1 MAQEGYGVG
10 AFGTGR
16 TQRRGQTSQPGNY
29 VAGLGGALQAAIMER
44 RQGKYAYLTPVQ
56 EMELKRLYMTQLIDL
71 KEREDKWRKGHLTS
85 SNDSLKQAIDMHFKN
100 VTAKGAA
107 SARSIN
113 LFQAESMRIPSTEL
127 GVLDM
132 AAYTGNVDQ
141 YPGFAM
147 PLKRGGP
154 SLLGTVDQ
162 AFGGFTSGKGK
173 LNEDADMGS
182 MAEQIAAN
190 LEPKLKEPIRQGV
203 GDISGYDGG
212 LFTERRI
219 EQETLGRIRTNTKAT
234 IRATHK
240 DWDENKIDLSWAQ
253 VKNNLVKKGVLRE
266 NYGVIDSAAEQDRSE
281 ARKLMKPK
289 VEAQK
294 RALEAKGWVSGT
306 DQERY
311 NILFDLVMKNLNTK
325 PGERPPELFDVPSI
339 YTDEIEAIK
348 AEMDRLENKDPYAS
362 EILRIRK
369 LDGFNELKA
378 AMGFKGAGYE
388 VDRKAVFAMS
398 KNPEATSRAF
408 RLVHESRR
416 AGLSDAK
423 RDVMFRNFVKQE
435 GLLGGRALSG
445 FDTETAARV
454 KMAGMTPTEVTMMDN
469 TVSNYRKTK
478 EFEIVQAP
486 IADRYEEFKAEWLR
500 ESGFS
505 EQAFT
510 SPDGSLSFA
519 NAIAEGAWSDALA
532 SWMGKQK
539 VYDNDTGIHSEE
551 TLGADLWET
560 IKKDSVGVEDKA
572 AAIAMARDTD
582 LLAEEEPVPE
592 RTTYIDESGNKY
604 TFSEGGI
611 EVTGVGKEPVF
622 LSELEDAIKIA
633 KINDYLK
640 HPDRKLTHVPE
651 GPSAFEMVKG
661 FEEGVEAEGEVG
673 VPPEYPG
680 APPGLNREQAAAHH
694 SRWLDKTAERRA
706 KSIRRGTTGALNQS
720 LKGLGGLEA
729 PEETLERDWKALTE
743 EQKQALA
750 QERMGSPTESAVLE
764 VDKPKKAKAK
774 KKKAA
779 KKTTEIEAGSL
790 DELDSVLGTST
801 PAAQTEASN
810 SELDE
815 LDAFLKT

>member
-1 MAQEGYGVG
+1 MADGYGVG

-16 TQRRGQTSQPGNY
+16 TQQRGQTSQPGNY

-85 SNDSLKQAIDMHFKN
+85 SNDALKQAVEMHFRN

-113 LFQAESMRIPSTEL
+113 LFQVESMRIPSTAL
-127 GVLDM
+127 GPIEM
-132 AAYTGNVDQ
+132 AAYTGNIDQ
-141 YPGFAM
+141 FPDFAM
-147 PLKRGGP
+147 AMKSGDVPLI
-154 SLLGTVDQ
+154 TAIDQ
-162 AFGGFTSGKGK
+162 SFGGFTSGKGK
-173 LNEDADMGS
+173 LNPDSDMGQT
-182 MAEQIAAN
+182 AEQIAAN
-190 LEPKLKEPIRQGV
+190 LETKLRGPILKGV
-203 GDISGYDGG
+203 GDISGLKGG
-212 LFTERRI
+212 LYAERKV
-219 EQETLGRIRTNTKAT
+219 EQAGLARVRDNTKAT
-234 IRATHK
+234 LRATHK
-240 DWDENKIDLSWAQ
+240 DWDENKIDLTWAQ
-253 VKNNLVKKGVLRE
+253 VKNNLVEKGVFRE
-266 NYGVIDSAAEQDRSE
+266 NYGVIDSAAEQDRAN
-281 ARKLMKPK
+281 ARESMKPK

-311 NILFDLVMKNLNTK
+311 NMLFDLVMKNLNTK
-325 PGERPPELFDVPSI
+325 PGERPPEIFDVPSI
-339 YTDEIEAIK
+339 YTDEIEAIR

-435 GLLGGRALSG
+435 GLLGGRALAG

-519 NAIAEGAWSDALA
+519 NAIAEGAWADALA

-572 AAIAMARDTD
+572 EAIRMSQGTD
-582 LLAEEEPVPE
+582 LFAEGQQADEEAATAALFKKEVF
-592 RTTYIDESGNKY
+592 RDEQGNEY
-604 TFSEGGI
+604 RFFEGGI
-611 EVTGVGKEPVF
+611 EVDMVDEPAYFLDSSKPEDSTKITGIRDSMSSGRFRRVDPEAAPETLSDADMAEGASQMFQQEAPAKSQPLTGKQEQ
-622 LSELEDAIKIA
+622 A
-633 KINDYLK
+633 
-640 HPDRKLTHVPE
+640 
-651 GPSAFEMVKG
+651 M
-661 FEEGVEAEGEVG
+661 EAEQM
-673 VPPEYPG
+673 
-680 APPGLNREQAAAHH
+680 AP
-694 SRWLDKTAERRA
+694 
-706 KSIRRGTTGALNQS
+706 
-720 LKGLGGLEA
+720 
-729 PEETLERDWKALTE
+729 
-743 EQKQALA
+743 
-750 QERMGSPTESAVLE
+750 PTESAVLE

-774 KKKAA
+774 KKKAG

-790 DELDSVLGTST
+790 DELDSFLGTGT